1 MSKVKFILLNIF
13 IYVFCAFLC
22 VLGVVHYFDDY
33 GKADAIRSGVI
44 VQAEWIGILPNM
56 HKGGTPTTYDLG
68 YEYVDENGVIY
79 RGECSLRLRSYEEA
93 KSYIG
98 KKVDI
103 YIDGKGHSILVSE
116 AEDFNQNTAWIL
128 MGLAIGIFVCY
139 TVALTIWGILQR
151 RKKRSLDEDMSTQLS
166 TEQSDIK

>member
-13 IYVFCAFLC
+13 VYIFCAFLC
-22 VLGVVHYFDDY
+22 TLGVVHYFDDY

-44 VQAEWIGILPNM
+44 VQAEWIGIVPRS
-56 HKGGTPTTYDLG
+56 HGQAAATYDLG
-68 YEYVDENGVIY
+68 YEYIDENGIRY
-79 RGECSLRLRSYEEA
+79 REICSFVFSSIEEA
-93 KSYIG
+93 ESYIG

-103 YIDGKGHSILVSE
+103 YIDGEGHSIPVYK
-116 AEDFNQNTAWIL
+116 AEDFNQNMSWVL

-151 RKKRSLDEDMSTQLS
+151 KNKDIESADTAKDES
-166 TEQSDIK
+166 